1 MASRALYDSIARAGA
16 ERISAGGAG
25 IDGYL
30 ATGMPDGRRG
40 LTLLYTPSSIGPAYR
55 HFMERAAAAV
65 PGQYLYPPE
74 DLHVTVFDFVSAREG
89 FRAGRT
95 LEESCIALCDTVIS
109 RTKTFTIEFRGVAF
123 SAAAGLLCGY
133 DRGRLTALR
142 ERIRRLLPTHGIQN
156 SERYPSRS
164 AHATFLR
171 FARPPENPE
180 ALLAF
185 MRAHREIP
193 LGTISA
199 DRLQLVEHDWYNRA
213 ATRRLV
219 AEFSVRKA

>member
-1 MASRALYDSIARAGA
+1 MYDSIASAGA
-16 ERISAGGAG
+16 ERIAAGGAE
-25 IDGYL
+25 IDGFL
-30 ATGMPDGRRG
+30 ASGAPDRRRG
-40 LTLLYTPSSIGPAYR
+40 LTLLYRPGSIGLAYGR
-55 HFMERAAAAV
+55 LREAAETEI
-65 PGQYLYPPE
+65 PGQYIYPAE
-74 DLHVTVFDFVSAREG
+74 DLHVTVFDFVSARAG
-89 FRAGRT
+89 FHAGRA

-142 ERIRRLLPTHGIQN
+142 ERIRRILPTRGIQN
-156 SERYPSRS
+156 TERYPSRS

-185 MRAHREIP
+185 MRAHKASPMGEGIVDS
-193 LGTISA
+193 L
-199 DRLQLVEHDWYNRA
+199 DLVEHDWYNRNS
-213 ATRRLV
+213 RIRLV
-219 AEFSVRKA
+219 ATFRL